1 MAVLIQNLN
10 RALFCLI
17 LTPGNKISFLGSYQ
31 KALTRCCNDPL
42 RPPGISDC
50 RPSFPIEFRRP
61 FHLFR
66 QYRPALMAR
75 WVLGRS
81 GDWGCSVR
89 LADLGCSARLV
100 DSDCWDRS
108 ADSLAALYDHWD
120 F

>member
-1 MAVLIQNLN
+1 VWSAIASPSQAKS
-10 RALFCLI
+10 RE
-17 LTPGNKISFLGSYQ
+17 T
-31 KALTRCCNDPL
+31 
-42 RPPGISDC
+42 GISEC
-50 RPSFPIEFRRP
+50 GPSFPIEFRRP

-66 QYRPALMAR
+66 QYLPALMAR

-89 LADLGCSARLV
+89 LG

>member
-1 MAVLIQNLN
+1 VWSAIASPSQAKS
-10 RALFCLI
+10 RE
-17 LTPGNKISFLGSYQ
+17 T
-31 KALTRCCNDPL
+31 
-42 RPPGISDC
+42 GISEC
-50 RPSFPIEFRRP
+50 GPSFPIEFRRP

-89 LADLGCSARLV
+89 LADLGCWARLV

-108 ADSLAALYDHWD
+108 ADSLAALFDHWD